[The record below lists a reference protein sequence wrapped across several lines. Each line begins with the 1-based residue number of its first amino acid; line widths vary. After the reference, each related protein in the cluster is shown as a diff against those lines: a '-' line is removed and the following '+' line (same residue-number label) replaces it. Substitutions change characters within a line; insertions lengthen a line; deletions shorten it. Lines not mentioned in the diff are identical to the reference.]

1 MRWNKRDEENKHF
14 SDHRILD
21 HGGAMQRAY
30 EFLHEELA
38 QSSTILFQFCRAAII
53 LTTTDDRFVDTMRT
67 VAKLCVQEMEYSGFY
82 LFKEFNI
89 VD

>member
-1 MRWNKRDEENKHF
+1 MRWNKRDEQNKYF

-21 HGGAMQRAY
+21 HFDAMKRGRQ
-30 EFLHEELA
+30 LLSEELKLIPDISI
-38 QSSTILFQFCRAAII
+38 QMGISAII